1 MSFYPTRHHTKNSV
15 SCRFI
20 RQDIKQKAV
29 SCVVLS
35 DKTSNREQCLASE
48 MSTPYAKASIA
59 SPSREEGIT
68 KPTECKQALCPVH
81 SERTQRFPTV
91 KIHRL
96 SAVTVSPLFL
106 LIHYRPSFYCYSII
120 ILSAVTVSPFFHL
133 LQYRPSFCCYSY
145 SITLLSSV
153 TVSPFSLLLQLQ
165 YRSSFYCYSSAL
177 LSTVTVS
184 PFFLLYSYSYGIAL
198 LSSVTVSPFFILLQ

>member
-1 MSFYPTRHHTKNSV
+1 M
-15 SCRFI
+15 
-20 RQDIKQKAV
+20 

-48 MSTPYAKASIA
+48 MSTPYTKASVA
-59 SPSREEGIT
+59 SPSREAGIT
-68 KPTECKQALCPVH
+68 KPTECKQAPCLVH

-120 ILSAVTVSPFFHL
+120 ILSAVTVSSSFLL
-133 LQYRPSFCCYSY
+133 LQYLPSFCCCY
-145 SITLLSSV
+145 SI
-153 TVSPFSLLLQLQ
+153 
-165 YRSSFYCYSSAL
+165 AH
-177 LSTVTVS
+177 
-184 PFFLLYSYSYGIAL
+184 
-198 LSSVTVSPFFILLQ
+198 LSSVTVSPFFLLLQLQYRPSFICYSISLLSTVTVTVSLFFLLLQLQ